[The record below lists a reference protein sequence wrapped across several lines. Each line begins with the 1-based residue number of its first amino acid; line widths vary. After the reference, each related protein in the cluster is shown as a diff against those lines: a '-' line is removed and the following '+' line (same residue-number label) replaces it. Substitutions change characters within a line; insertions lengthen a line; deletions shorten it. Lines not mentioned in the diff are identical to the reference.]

1 MPPEPIRYINGWT
14 GEVVEQTFS
23 NLGKEVMDQ
32 SKHGRTLPGV

>member
-23 NLGKEVMDQ
+23 NLGRGDGSVQ
-32 SKHGRTLPGV
+32 AWPHAAGV